1 MNASTPVLALAVA
14 LLMVAPCAAHDMT
27 GAELIAE
34 CSKPDA
40 SFCHGYVQARSEPII
55 TRGTTVCIDE
65 ETTTREELTNAVAAW
80 ISRYKGDPRDMSVYA
95 AFEELYPCD

>member
-1 MNASTPVLALAVA
+1 
-14 LLMVAPCAAHDMT
+14 MVAPCGAQDMT

-40 SFCHGYVQARSEPII
+40 SFCHGYVQAMSEIII

-65 ETTTREELTNAVAAW
+65 DTTTRAVLTKAVAAW
-80 ISRYKGDPRDMSVYA
+80 VSRYKGDPRDLTVYR